1 MTWFRQSRGVH
12 RHLSAKNAVIN
23 GAESKDLGL
32 PSSVQAN
39 DTDSGISQ
47 LEYGSQ
53 APVANIAESKVTFS
67 NGVDT
72 SFA

>member
-1 MTWFRQSRGVH
+1 MTCFYQSRGEH
-12 RHLSAKNAVIN
+12 RDVNAKNVVIS
-23 GAESKDLGL
+23 GVESKDLGL

-53 APVANIAESKVTFS
+53 APFANRAESKGTFS
-67 NGVDT
+67 TVDT
-72 SFA
+72 SFV